1 MSAYDGTPGGRG
13 GESRVSAIHFTT
25 KPTPVLRPMLR
36 SLTDAPRWIL
46 LLSLVYAPWAFGC
59 TRPWTIDLLNTF
71 LGAAVV
77 LWMGDCAV
85 RRTRPCVHPVLAG
98 GVVLLLLL
106 GWWMCTNAHWL
117 YDPGYFR
124 FVPVAS
130 WWKGGP
136 GTIDQAISFSMM
148 LRVSILLGVICFVC
162 DLSRYAAWRQ
172 RLWLA
177 IAVAATSVVLFGL
190 VQKCA
195 GHPLVPFEDVRPGH
209 LYFATYFYHGNA
221 GAFVNLALP
230 LVVGLAA
237 VTSRKAA
244 KAHALLLPCAVICVA
259 GAFATASRAAAVVT
273 LLLLGALA
281 VWQFRVWRESLLAI
295 PRKVAVSYV
304 AVAVIGLG
312 AFIAGVLPTARWTR
326 LPGQI
331 NGENPRWITTQVC
344 LRMLPDA
351 GTWGLGPGTF
361 ALAFPHYT
369 RELGPSIRGILR
381 FAHQDYLQTIIEWGW
396 AGAGVWAALFFGGLI
411 RCFYFCR
418 RMRSA
423 ESALLFTSGLALTGV
438 ALHALVDFPLQIASL
453 QLYAAVYLGL
463 GWGSGAWTGGTG
475 SGSAAPHEGSAKPVR
490 RSSRLPGV

>member
-1 MSAYDGTPGGRG
+1 MVGAGRRLAPNLESAQTS
-13 GESRVSAIHFTT
+13 SR
-25 KPTPVLRPMLR
+25 PTPHPGLPPMLR
-36 SLTDAPRWIL
+36 SLTDVPRWIL
-46 LLSLVYAPWAFGC
+46 LLSLIYAPWAFGC
-59 TRPWTIDLLNTF
+59 TRPWTIDLLNAF
-71 LGAAVV
+71 LGAAVA
-77 LWMGDCAV
+77 LWMVDCAV
-85 RRTRPCVHPVLAG
+85 QRTRPRVHPVLAG
-98 GVVLLLLL
+98 CVVVLLLL
-106 GWWMCTNAHWL
+106 GWWMCVNAHWF
-117 YDPGYFR
+117 YDPEFFR

-130 WWKGGP
+130 WWKAGP

-148 LRVSILLGVICFVC
+148 LRVTVLLGVTCFVS
-162 DLSRYAAWRQ
+162 DFSRHAAWRQ
-172 RLWLA
+172 RLWQ
-177 IAVAATSVVLFGL
+177 AVALAATSVVLFGL
-190 VQKCA
+190 VQKGA
-195 GHPLVPFEDVRPGH
+195 GQPLLPFEDVLPGH

-221 GAFVNLALP
+221 GAFINLVLP

-237 VTSRKAA
+237 VASRKAA
-244 KAHALLLPCAVICVA
+244 KAHAVLLPCAMICVA
-259 GAFATASRAAAVVT
+259 GAFASASRAAAVVT

-281 VWQFRVWRESLLAI
+281 VWQFRVWRGSLLAI
-295 PRKVAVSYV
+295 PRKVAVTYV

-312 AFIAGVLPTARWTR
+312 AFIVGVLPTARWTR

-369 RELGPSIRGILR
+369 HELGTSIRGILR
-381 FAHQDYLQTIIEWGW
+381 FAHQDYLQTLIEWGW
-396 AGAGVWAALFFGGLI
+396 AGAGVWAVLFFGGLI

-453 QLYAAVYLGL
+453 QLYVAVYLGI
-463 GWGSGAWTGGTG
+463 GWGSSAWAGGTEDRR
-475 SGSAAPHEGSAKPVR
+475 AASRGESAKPV
-490 RSSRLPGV
+490 SQGSRLSAE